1 MDPVH
6 RCSVK
11 GSSGEYGPWQTVD
24 EHFNRWRKDGTLDW
38 LPKALRIRPDRNGTG
53 LAVHR
58 RQLGAPIT
66 GRCRGGATGAAG
78 TAGPCVGPLTQR
90 IRRQRRLVTDG
101 SSLPLAVE
109 VTAGRQYNSTCF
121 ERVMNTVR
129 IRQRL
134 GPRRWWPRPLA
145 RDRRYGFR
153 WMRWWLRRQHVR
165 AAIPQRSDQRA
176 RQRGRGVRFHRDRD
190 RRRNVVERC
199 VGWLKECRR
208 IATRFEKLAL
218 NYLAMVKLAMIQ
230 RYLRI
235 LDSSDGA

>member
-1 MDPVH
+1 MSTSTAGGRTEPWTG
-6 RCSVK
+6 CPWLC
-11 GSSGEYGPWQTVD
+11 GSG
-24 EHFNRWRKDGTLDW
+24 
-38 LPKALRIRPDRNGTG
+38 RIGTG
-53 LAVHR
+53 PGSQCIDGSLVRPSRVAAEEGQRGLQEPPGHA
-58 RQLGAPIT
+58 LGPSRS
-66 GRCRGGATGAAG
+66 GFGANDAW
-78 TAGPCVGPLTQR
+78 L
-90 IRRQRRLVTDG
+90 LNG

-109 VTAGRQYNSTCF
+109 VTAGRHYNSTCF

-176 RQRGRGVRFHRDRD
+176 RQRGRAVRFDRDRD